1 MLPIR
6 RCRAPA
12 SAGGGEQRGR
22 GERFAEPRP
31 ENRAGDAEI
40 GQASDRYRSQIGQI
54 SVTNRTDIGRL
65 ATARGFRI
73 RTSAALGARFPNP
86 PRVGFPTRHVELR
99 CSLPARRDAR
109 SRRGAM
115 LAPGGARCWLGRAGT
130 GVLHAERA
138 WPGRGDRGAGGVRR
152 RGNPA
157 PRRHEEPDPAR
168 QGEGLGHGSSGARCS
183 WGGRLADVSMRTPH
197 EACRA
202 PGTGVSG
209 HGLE

>member
-40 GQASDRYRSQIGQI
+40 GQI
-54 SVTNRTDIGRL
+54 SVTNRTDIGHKSDGYRSVGDGPGL
-65 ATARGFRI
+65 SYSNIRRARCSLSKTATC
-73 RTSAALGARFPNP
+73 RFPNP
-86 PRVGFPTRHVELR
+86 LGVASMLARGEAR
-99 CSLPARRDAR
+99 CSLA
-109 SRRGAM
+109 GE
-115 LAPGGARCWLGRAGT
+115 ARCAFGRAGT

-157 PRRHEEPDPAR
+157 PRRHEQPDPPR
-168 QGEGLGHGSSGARCS
+168 QGGGLGHGSSGARCS